1 MEGAAHR
8 RWDTSSLSQYSFR
21 TSVSSAADITGG
33 GDDEV
38 EEASPPPVEDRV
50 FVAVPEELR
59 HGKSTLLWA
68 LENLAEDA
76 ACGVVI
82 VIAHVHCPAQMIPMM
97 GAKVHYTTVNPQRV
111 NDHRKKVRA
120 EAEEKLDEYVKMC
133 TRKKVS
139 WEKLIIDNENV
150 AKGLE
155 ELINLHSITKLVM
168 GAAADKRHSK
178 KMKSLK
184 SKTALKLMEAAA
196 STCKIWF
203 TCKGHL
209 ICTREANT
217 TVPAIP
223 PSPAFTIASKSS
235 VTSIGSHLNPVTISH
250 SHSQSEASSSNGS
263 PRNDLIRSRTEV
275 GLYPSQEATISTPSR
290 LYESYSRPTST
301 SRSSIDSWD
310 DESGRRWR
318 NSWSDPSRHDNPVTI
333 SGLAMLHQMQE
344 PEDEDFASPSHE
356 LKNPGVDADI
366 YDRLT
371 EALNEA
377 EVSKKE
383 AYEESNKRRRA
394 ERDMI
399 SALQK
404 VREIENLYQYEIR
417 QRKAI
422 EETLER
428 QANVIDEM
436 KRQHDAS
443 SSELHEVKEQKLV
456 LEQQIAEMAS
466 AIKDYEE
473 KAAANECLI
482 QMLQTDNEKLQQ
494 ERDAA
499 SSEAESLRQ
508 KNEQKIPMPLP
519 DEALTTEFSYFELE
533 QATQGFDERLRIGEG
548 GFGSVYKGFL
558 RNTTVAIKLLNPQ
571 SMQGQSEFNQEV
583 AVLGGV
589 RHPNLVTLIGAC
601 REAFCLV
608 YEYLPNGSLEDRLAC
623 AGNTPPLTWQA
634 RTRIILEMCS
644 ALTFLH
650 SSQPHPVV
658 HGDLKPG
665 NILLDANLVS
675 KLGDFGIC
683 RLLGQST
690 TTTTTRAITTTTR
703 LHRTATPKGTFAY
716 MDPELLSTGEL
727 TPRSDVYSLGVII
740 LRLLTGRPP
749 ARIAEVVEDAVELGE
764 LHDVLDPAAGEWPF
778 VQASQLA
785 SVGLRCAEMSRR
797 RRPDL
802 AGEVWKV
809 VEPLARAAAGRM
821 PATAAAAVAGE
832 DDEAHAPA
840 HFVCPIFQ
848 EVMAD
853 PHVAADGFTYEREA
867 IMGWL
872 DGGHDTSPMTNM
884 KLDHCELTPNRAL
897 RSAILEWQ
905 QQLHQ
910 HRT

>member
-1 MEGAAHR
+1 MEGGAAAHR
-8 RWDTSSLSQYSFR
+8 RSSTSSRSQYSFR
-21 TSVSSAADITGG
+21 TSVSSLS
-33 GDDEV
+33 EV
-38 EEASPPPVEDRV
+38 EEVEEPSPPPPVEDDRV
-50 FVAVPEELR
+50 FVAVPEDVK

-68 LENLAEDA
+68 LENPAKGCA
-76 ACGVVI
+76 GV

-97 GAKVHYTTVNPQRV
+97 GAKVHHSTVNPQRV
-111 NDHRKKVRA
+111 NDYRKKVRA
-120 EAEEKLDEYVKMC
+120 DADGKLDEYVLVC
-133 TRKKVS
+133 RRLKVS
-139 WEKLIIDNENV
+139 CEKIIIDKDDV
-150 AKGLE
+150 ATGLE
-155 ELINLHSITKLVM
+155 ELIAFHGITKLVM
-168 GAAADKRHSK
+168 GAAADKHYSK
-178 KMKSLK
+178 RMKSLK
-184 SKTALKLMEAAA
+184 SKTALRLTGLAA
-196 STCKIWF
+196 SSCKIWF

-223 PSPAFTIASKSS
+223 PSPALTVASKSS
-235 VTSIGSHLNPVTISH
+235 VSSTSSHMRSVAISH
-250 SHSQSEASSSNGS
+250 SESEASSSNESPSSMRTSRRPADYWDEFGRSQNTWYDLSGTDDVVTISGS
-263 PRNDLIRSRTEV
+263 VVPHQMQKPDAEN
-275 GLYPSQEATISTPSR
+275 ISTPS
-290 LYESYSRPTST
+290 
-301 SRSSIDSWD
+301 
-310 DESGRRWR
+310 
-318 NSWSDPSRHDNPVTI
+318 
-333 SGLAMLHQMQE
+333 
-344 PEDEDFASPSHE
+344 HE
-356 LKNPGVDADI
+356 LELPGVDADI

-371 EALNEA
+371 EALNES

-383 AYEESNKRRRA
+383 AYEESTKRRRA

-404 VREIENLYQYEIR
+404 VKEIENLYQYEIR

-428 QANVIDEM
+428 LATDIDEM

-443 SSELHEVKEQKLV
+443 SSELHDVKEQKLV
-456 LEQQIAEMAS
+456 LEQQITEMAS

-473 KAAANECLI
+473 KVAANKHLI
-482 QMLQTDNEKLQQ
+482 QTLQTDNEKLQQ

-499 SSEAESLRQ
+499 ASEAESLRQ
-508 KNEQKIPMPLP
+508 KNDQKIPMPLP
-519 DEALTTEFSYFELE
+519 AETLTTEFSFFELE
-533 QATQGFDERLRIGEG
+533 QATQGFDERLKIGEG

-558 RNTTVAIKLLNPQ
+558 RNTTVAIKLLDPH

-583 AVLGGV
+583 AVLGRV

-608 YEYLPNGSLEDRLAC
+608 YEFLPNGSLEDRLAC

-650 SSQPHPVV
+650 SSQVV

-665 NILLDANLVS
+665 NILLDGNLVS

-683 RLLGQST
+683 RLLLGQSN
-690 TTTTTRAITTTTR
+690 TTTTRAITTATTR

-727 TPRSDVYSLGVII
+727 LSTDVYSLGIII

-749 ARIAEVVEDAVELGE
+749 ARIAEAVEDAVESGE
-764 LHDVLDPAAGEWPF
+764 LHALLDPAAGDWPF
-778 VQASQLA
+778 VQATQLA

-802 AGEVWKV
+802 AGEVWSA
-809 VEPLARAAAGRM
+809 VEPLARAAAAAGRL
-821 PATAAAAVAGE
+821 PAAAADE
-832 DDEAHAPA
+832 DEAHAPA

-853 PHVAADGFTYEREA
+853 PHVAADGFTYEREG

-897 RSAILEWQ
+897 RSAILEWRQ
-905 QQLHQ
+905 HLH
-910 HRT
+910 H